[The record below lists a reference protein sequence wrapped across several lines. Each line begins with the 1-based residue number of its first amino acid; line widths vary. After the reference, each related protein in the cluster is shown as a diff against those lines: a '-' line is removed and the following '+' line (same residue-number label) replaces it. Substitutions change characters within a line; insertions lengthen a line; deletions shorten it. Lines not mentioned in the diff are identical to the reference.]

1 MLLDFIIAGLLAA
14 TIGYCVVLN
23 RKLAGL
29 RGVQDE
35 LLELVKVLDVVTG
48 KAERSIAELKSI
60 GLETGGM
67 LESQSAAAS
76 ALCDELRIICESGNN
91 LANRLES
98 RLLDAGKTAR
108 RGGTGRLQPVSLAA
122 RDPATAPGASA
133 TRSGPSAGEK
143 GAPEARQG
151 GTDREAELENELLD
165 SLRQVR

>member
-60 GLETGGM
+60 GVETGGM

-98 RLLDAGKTAR
+98 RLLDAGKAAR
-108 RGGTGRLQPVSLAA
+108 RGGTGRLQPVSLAG
-122 RDPATAPGASA
+122 RDPATTAPGASA
-133 TRSGPSAGEK
+133 TRSAT
-143 GAPEARQG
+143 EAQPG
-151 GTDREAELENELLD
+151 GTDMEAELENELLD